1 MAETLNKEG
10 KQGAHEMN
18 PAEPRYLSNLSAVAL
33 ESGNYQECID
43 IRSTRSGTP
52 QNHALAPKLA
62 ARLSKAALYGV
73 VDLCQEVD
81 NDILVCVGGT
91 NASPRRASKDE
102 VDKGMGRALHTPV
115 FKSRLDPTKELYLF
129 GHDAL
134 RHCSTDMVDLM
145 CIPSQSQN
153 SMTQRRLQLALL
165 FGGVGD
171 GRHAFATLIHAARED
186 ITENLHL
193 TLLDI
198 HPVPIAKLL
207 LIFYLLNE
215 IDNASSEDDKL
226 ELMATL
232 TFLYMSML
240 MPHYAVQRLMKTA
253 LALVD
258 QLTSLPSEECMS
270 LYGFLAVSRGLLDS
284 ILRVLRQW
292 STPSGK
298 SSAAFIAHNPRV
310 MPPRPGPHSF
320 TNPMESMRKMMAMQM
335 SLEDDTRVDNSLPIR
350 SRNVRSPFDDSLLRV
365 LIPPEALLDRH
376 PALSDAI
383 LGTGMDVSLARE
395 ETLAYWE
402 PNPTVLEKDDSVV
415 RHLLGEEDGY
425 PIISGHPHDSLKSFH
440 DFVSRFSPPGAKVSK
455 TVFPIIKA
463 FFDLNLRG
471 KLTIELAV
479 EDLTTGLP
487 RLFSDASRPSSYP
500 KKFTRMWLSND
511 YTGGT
516 LNTAVFLM
524 PHLHF
529 SPSSMILSKL
539 PHEYGAAFARL
550 MIITTSDYTLLHP
563 DDMAKFLGCTLAD
576 PNEAI
581 QTEIG
586 LLPVPDPA
594 QSPSRSELY
603 FWLSNILVNLIC
615 AAPPAPMPKRIDQP
629 NNFAAFIHLL
639 IYLNNTDK
647 WSTSAV
653 PNHQTLPIIRN
664 PYGNANRSPVKM
676 NLGVRKADLE
686 LAVSD
691 LWPLIPFPL
700 PSSSS
705 AHPGGGLILSPADV
719 VTLQATG
726 LGPYTGEYSR
736 RTPYG
741 SPFSPVV
748 SLAFFK
754 VPESSTYERF
764 VDQKGIFGLLTL
776 PIQQLKDIGRIQILL
791 SQVSVDI
798 FAKNEVTW
806 RIGRYW
812 YQRMKAE
819 DWEMVVFRTDYGDVV
834 TNPVKASTWVEV

>member
-10 KQGAHEMN
+10 SKAYAHEMN

-43 IRSTRSGTP
+43 LVRRVWALIEQSGTP

-115 FKSRLDPTKELYLF
+115 FKSRFSAMTLCASLLDGYGGSNVYSLSKSTLN
-129 GHDAL
+129 DAEK
-134 RHCSTDMVDLM
+134 T
-145 CIPSQSQN
+145 
-153 SMTQRRLQLALL
+153 QLALL

-350 SRNVRSPFDDSLLRV
+350 SRNDLYSKLRV

-463 FFDLNLRG
+463 TSL
-471 KLTIELAV
+471 
-479 EDLTTGLP
+479 TGLP

-529 SPSSMILSKL
+529 SPSSMILSNC
-539 PHEYGAAFARL
+539 L
-550 MIITTSDYTLLHP
+550 MNTGCFRSIDDYNYNYTLLHP

-639 IYLNNTDK
+639 IYLNNTVKIPSHWLSDFLVSLLEDK

-653 PNHQTLPIIRN
+653 PYHQTLPIIRN
-664 PYGNANRSPVKM
+664 PCGNANRSPVKM

-691 LWPLIPFPL
+691 LWPLIPFSL

-754 VPESSTYERF
+754 
-764 VDQKGIFGLLTL
+764 KGIFGLLTL